1 MVVSKE
7 AHLMFQA
14 KRFGNMYMLRN
25 SEVTVGAVI
34 LGFKS
39 GGCRTI
45 GDYDEFEL
53 GCSIIP
59 QREIGPRPTR

>member
-1 MVVSKE
+1 VE
-7 AHLMFQA
+7 
-14 KRFGNMYMLRN
+14 FGGY
-25 SEVTVGAVI
+25 SWWIAVI

-45 GDYDEFEL
+45 GDYDGFKL

-59 QREIGPRPTR
+59 LNED